1 MAANYFLAEGGDGF
15 ATFAEGVDR
24 VGGASDFDA
33 LLDYLEAR
41 SPVSPPPMGRIDLVQ
56 EKKQQIF
63 VPTAAAA

>member
-1 MAANYFLAEGGDGF
+1 MPPSLR
-15 ATFAEGVDR
+15 VDR